1 VVAALSS
8 LVLGWFVLT
17 GADVPTADRVQI
29 WAELSIQLLVVAALV
44 HYALRALTRAS
55 LLALSHRERFRDVI
69 ASSPEAMIVLDRR
82 GVVRMFNPSAANMS
96 GVLAEDAI
104 GKPFS
109 EIGWLSQPAQARVRE
124 AFDALGTPY
133 PVTPVSLEL
142 QRGRWLEA
150 SVALVRHPEDEAD
163 GLLCVRDVSERE
175 AATRTREAL
184 DARIAQ
190 SKSIEALGRLAGGVA
205 HDFNNMLTVISG
217 SVDLLRRRRQFDV
230 RESSLLDEVSAA
242 SSRAAALTSQLLSF
256 GRKQV
261 LQPRVMN
268 PNRAIE
274 HLEPLLRRLIR
285 EDIQLNVALESSL
298 GCARLDES
306 RLEQVIVN
314 LATNASDAM
323 PDGGSLTISTHNFR
337 QDGRPGGQPEVP
349 PGEYLQIS
357 VIDTGRGMS
366 QETHARAFEPFFTTK
381 PKGAGTGLGLATVQ
395 GIVAQSGGYIFIHSS
410 LGKGTQFDIYFPRTS
425 EDSSDPVGASSR
437 PASNGHAAALNVL
450 LVEDQAEVRRAM
462 RYMLEALGH
471 SIQEASDG
479 QDALERFGS
488 NAKAFELLVSDV
500 IMPNLGGIDLA
511 NRLSQTHPSLKV
523 LLVSGYTDD
532 AMTDESH
539 LGDNVQFL
547 AKPFG
552 RERLAEKL
560 ATLMSAGV

>member
-1 VVAALSS
+1 
-8 LVLGWFVLT
+8 
-17 GADVPTADRVQI
+17 
-29 WAELSIQLLVVAALV
+29 
-44 HYALRALTRAS
+44 
-55 LLALSHRERFRDVI
+55 
-69 ASSPEAMIVLDRR
+69 
-82 GVVRMFNPSAANMS
+82 
-96 GVLAEDAI
+96 
-104 GKPFS
+104 
-109 EIGWLSQPAQARVRE
+109 
-124 AFDALGTPY
+124 
-133 PVTPVSLEL
+133 
-142 QRGRWLEA
+142 
-150 SVALVRHPEDEAD
+150 
-163 GLLCVRDVSERE
+163 
-175 AATRTREAL
+175 
-184 DARIAQ
+184 
-190 SKSIEALGRLAGGVA
+190 
-205 HDFNNMLTVISG
+205 
-217 SVDLLRRRRQFDV
+217 
-230 RESSLLDEVSAA
+230 
-242 SSRAAALTSQLLSF
+242 
-256 GRKQV
+256 
-261 LQPRVMN
+261 MN

-323 PDGGSLTISTHNFR
+323 PDGGSLTISTHKFR